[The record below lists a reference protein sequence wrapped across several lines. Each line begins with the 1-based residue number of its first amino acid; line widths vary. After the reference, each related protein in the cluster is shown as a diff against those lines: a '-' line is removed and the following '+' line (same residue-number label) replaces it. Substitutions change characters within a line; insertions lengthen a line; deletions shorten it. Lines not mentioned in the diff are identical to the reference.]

1 MKLSN
6 IKEWER
12 AKDALYSVYD
22 REYLA
27 DTWPARL
34 GFAELIALQSDGGLN
49 AWKTCILSALYNGD
63 IPVQDEQ
70 WFLGTIEPSEFWTG
84 QKPKTVL
91 IPPCQKHQG
100 DNIAFFSSE
109 LVTKCTVS
117 PKDFAEYLK
126 QQGEKPSKYILAWFS
141 ACGVD
146 IETEPDS
153 PLEPDKTEPEQRK
166 PAKVSSER
174 KRKDN
179 LTRAIE
185 AAIKSFGC
193 KPSLEDLWQFFIND
207 RDETG
212 IVQDSTDE
220 KITWMDT
227 KGRFQDTT
235 KKALANRLTAY

>member
-27 DTWPARL
+27 YKWPARL
-34 GFAELIALQSDGGLN
+34 GFAELIALQSDGDLN
-49 AWKTCILSALYNGD
+49 AWKTCIISAVYNGD

-117 PKDFAEYLK
+117 PIDFAEYLK
-126 QQGEKPSKYILAWFS
+126 QQDEKPSKYIAAWFD
-141 ACGVD
+141 AFGVD
-146 IETEPDS
+146 REPEHDGDAVMVLKRKMRGRSELTELIRDFLSDKGINVGDAKTITAIDAWGQIVSGKYKSSIISPDNKKREIITNSGKLVDQTKFIKAYNRQFEIRTEP
-153 PLEPDKTEPEQRK
+153 
-166 PAKVSSER
+166 A
-174 KRKDN
+174 
-179 LTRAIE
+179 
-185 AAIKSFGC
+185 
-193 KPSLEDLWQFFIND
+193 
-207 RDETG
+207 
-212 IVQDSTDE
+212 
-220 KITWMDT
+220 
-227 KGRFQDTT
+227 
-235 KKALANRLTAY
+235 